1 MVVRKKTERTQAC
14 SRVSF
19 HSLEKREEGKLR
31 KKNGLQ
37 VLSERYS
44 GCITVRRK
52 AMWIE
57 AQQCEEHHSFQ
68 IKRGY
73 L

>member
-1 MVVRKKTERTQAC
+1 MVVRKKTERRQAC
-14 SRVSF
+14 SHVSF
-19 HSLEKREEGKLR
+19 HSLEKKEEGKLR
-31 KKNGLQ
+31 KRKGLQ

-57 AQQCEEHHSFQ
+57 AQQSEEHHSFQ